1 MMPGKINSLL
11 HVHWRMPKRISSI
24 PNKIRNS
31 IISDL
36 YLKILLLLTV
46 TGFILRLY
54 HLGDVSIW
62 LDEGFTHLYSS
73 TSFFDIWHICFS
85 FEQNPP
91 LYYWIEHVILQFG
104 DSEVI
109 LRIFSV
115 IIGTLT
121 IPLIFYAGKEFYNE
135 DIGIISA
142 ALLTF
147 STFHIL
153 YSQEARSYSLL
164 VFFLTIA
171 LIWYLK
177 SVQTNDVKTWFIFGI
192 FSALAIWTHYFAI
205 IPIGTL
211 FLYVLIYQM
220 KTSGKISS
228 FKPILLSGLVV
239 LILSSPLFIMMLNSL
254 ISKVESAMTMNWG
267 IQGFS
272 LIISIF
278 SDNLG
283 PGKAKALLLGTFVI
297 IGLIS
302 LFWMKREKFL
312 FLIFMILVP
321 LPVLYYASFWI
332 PVVSR
337 YSIFLLPFLL
347 ISISFFFLLFQKY
360 VKKPLFIITVVI
372 IIGVICIPSLSA
384 YYSADSKNGEDWKDA
399 SLNIKNL
406 AEPGSVIVIMPGYCS
421 IPFNYYYNNTSG
433 KTYEFSAENQS
444 DIDNIISANKE
455 KKVFL
460 IVRNMNMLNKFQLL
474 NITWVNGH
482 FILEYKKNSI
492 SIYNTG

>member
-24 PNKIRNS
+24 LNKIRNS
-31 IISDL
+31 IKRDF

-62 LDEGFTHLYSS
+62 LDESITQLYSS
-73 TSFFDIWHICFS
+73 TSFFDIWHICFYS
-85 FEQNPP
+85 DQNPP

-104 DSEVI
+104 DSEVV
-109 LRIFSV
+109 LRIFSA

-177 SVQTNDVKTWFIFGI
+177 SVQTNDVKAWFIFGI

-211 FLYVLIYQM
+211 FLYALIYQM
-220 KTSGKISS
+220 KTSGKITSI
-228 FKPILLSGLVV
+228 KPILLAGFVV

-254 ISKVESAMTMNWG
+254 ISKVESAVTMNWG

-272 LIISIF
+272 LIIRIF

-283 PGKAKALLLGTFVI
+283 PGKAKALLLGTFMI

-302 LFWMKREKFL
+302 LFWVKREKFL
-312 FLIFMILVP
+312 FLIFMILIP

-384 YYSADSKNGEDWKDA
+384 YYSADSKNGENWKDA

-406 AEPGSVIVIMPGYCS
+406 EEPGSVIVIMPEYCS
-421 IPFNYYYNNTSG
+421 TPFNYYYNNTSE
-433 KTYEFSAENQS
+433 KTYEFSVGNQS

-460 IVRNMNMLNKFQLL
+460 IVRGMNMLNKFQLL

-482 FILEYKKNSI
+482 LILEDKKDSI
-492 SIYNTG
+492 SIYSTG

>member
-1 MMPGKINSLL
+1 MGEIVKKDLGQKEENSFKRYNGKCNVIINLEYSINEKDLPMMPGKINSLL

-272 LIISIF
+272 LIIRIF

-283 PGKAKALLLGTFVI
+283 PGKAKALLLGTFMI

-302 LFWMKREKFL
+302 LFWAKREKFL
-312 FLIFMILVP
+312 FLIFIDFNSP
-321 LPVLYYASFWI
+321 ASSLLCII
-332 PVVSR
+332 P
-337 YSIFLLPFLL
+337 
-347 ISISFFFLLFQKY
+347 
-360 VKKPLFIITVVI
+360 
-372 IIGVICIPSLSA
+372 
-384 YYSADSKNGEDWKDA
+384 D
-399 SLNIKNL
+399 
-406 AEPGSVIVIMPGYCS
+406 PGSKQVLD
-421 IPFNYYYNNTSG
+421 IPAPVSFN
-433 KTYEFSAENQS
+433 QHL
-444 DIDNIISANKE
+444 
-455 KKVFL
+455 VFL
-460 IVRNMNMLNKFQLL
+460 SSFPEICKKTIIHYYCGYNHWSNLYSLPEC
-474 NITWVNGH
+474 
-482 FILEYKKNSI
+482 ILFS
-492 SIYNTG
+492 